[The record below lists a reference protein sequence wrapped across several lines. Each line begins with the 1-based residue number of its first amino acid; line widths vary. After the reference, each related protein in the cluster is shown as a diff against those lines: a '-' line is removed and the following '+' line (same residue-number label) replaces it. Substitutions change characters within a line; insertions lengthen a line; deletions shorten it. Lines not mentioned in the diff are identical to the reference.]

1 MKFTVHTME
10 YAGGRAETSLDL
22 RNYQDSDYE
31 EYRTMYNGC
40 FLAMRT
46 ALELQPA
53 ECCAGREELARR
65 RSEIWI
71 LEISGT
77 LAGSVAV
84 YGNEIDDL
92 VVKGEF
98 QGRGLGRGL
107 LQWALALL
115 ESEGGGRGR
124 KGGGSS
130 PAPPGGEHGS
140 GQNQADHPR
149 RHLARPL

>member
-10 YAGGRAETSLDL
+10 YAGGRAEASLDL

-31 EYRTMYNGC
+31 EYRIMYNGC

-84 YGNEIDDL
+84 YGKED
-92 VVKGEF
+92 
-98 QGRGLGRGL
+98 RR
-107 LQWALALL
+107 
-115 ESEGGGRGR
+115 
-124 KGGGSS
+124 
-130 PAPPGGEHGS
+130 S
-140 GQNQADHPR
+140 GW
-149 RHLARPL
+149 

>member
-71 LEISGT
+71 LEISGQPWRDRWPFMGMRST
-77 LAGSVAV
+77 
-84 YGNEIDDL
+84 I
-92 VVKGEF
+92 
-98 QGRGLGRGL
+98 
-107 LQWALALL
+107 WW
-115 ESEGGGRGR
+115 
-124 KGGGSS
+124 
-130 PAPPGGEHGS
+130 
-140 GQNQADHPR
+140 
-149 RHLARPL
+149 